1 MVTRFYKLCLVSTLL
16 QASLAVTPRPAAA
29 QNLSPTAHAL
39 QQCTSH
45 SSSQICLQT
54 IALAHHAGNFSWY
67 VASVNGTGDPHAALI
82 VVHGYPHDA
91 RYSLEAGIAA
101 IKAARITT
109 PTLVI
114 APIFQAQKGAHC
126 QKPGEVSAKPGDAR
140 WSCGGWMSGEVSLGN
155 PPGISSF
162 HAMDTL
168 VRQLHQQ
175 WPDLHAITV
184 AGFSA
189 GGQFVQHY
197 IGVAALPPGGLNLR
211 YLVASPGSWLYFD
224 AQRPVAVLNN
234 KPAADSQCGPA
245 GRYPARCQITMT
257 LPDATVFPNYNSGK
271 YGVARWPLAKSR
283 AARIRYQQADI
294 SYMVGAQDS
303 GTGPG
308 TASKRL
314 DKTCAA
320 TLQGSYRLQRAQNY
334 LAWEQARLPSLHPE
348 TLSVVPGCAHDVA
361 CVLPG
366 FAARHPLF

>member
-1 MVTRFYKLCLVSTLL
+1 MATRLYKLCLVTTLL
-16 QASLAVTPRPAAA
+16 QASLAVTPWSAAA
-29 QNLSPTAHAL
+29 QNLSPPAQAL
-39 QQCTSH
+39 PQCTSH
-45 SSSQICLQT
+45 SSAQICLQT
-54 IALAHHAGNFSWY
+54 VALAHHGGNFSWY
-67 VASVNGTGDPHAALI
+67 VASTNGMGAPHAALI

-91 RYSLEAGIAA
+91 RYSLQAGIAA

-109 PTLVI
+109 PTRVI

-175 WPDLHAITV
+175 WPDLHDITV

-197 IGVAALPPGGLNLR
+197 IGVAAPPPGRLNLR

-224 AQRPVAVLNN
+224 AQRPVAFLNN
-234 KPAADSQCGPA
+234 KPVADSQCSPA
-245 GRYPARCQITMT
+245 GSYPARCQITMA
-257 LPDATVFPNYNSGK
+257 LPDATACPDYNSGK
-271 YGVARWPLAKSR
+271 YGVARWPLAKTR

-320 TLQGSYRLQRAQNY
+320 MLQGSYRLQRAQNY
-334 LAWEQARLPSLHPE
+334 LAWERARLPSLHPG
-348 TLSVVPGCAHDVA
+348 TLSVIPGCAHDVA

-366 FAARHPLF
+366 FAAKHPLF